1 MRAVRAIVLIG
12 ALVAATA
19 PAARAAPAV
28 TTGDDSG
35 TGSLR
40 AAIAGASPGD
50 TIPVPALT
58 VTLSSGELPIDKN
71 LTITGAGARL
81 TTIDAN
87 LTSRIFHLTA
97 TSTLNL
103 SDLTLT
109 EGKAVGGAGI
119 QANLAAPTAVN
130 ATRVAFLAND
140 ATTTTGGG
148 LQGNNQSAITLTDSL
163 LGGNTAT
170 NGGGISSSGVLALTN
185 TTVTGNHSTASG
197 NASGVAAFSAQLSL
211 VNSTVVANT
220 TTTPTGE
227 GIGLVAGATGT
238 AHNSLVAANRT
249 SGGTLV
255 NCEGMFTSQGHNL
268 EDASQCGFTGPGDQR
283 DTDPQLAALANNG
296 GPTDTMAFGTASPA
310 FDHGEN
316 ANCPA
321 GDQRGQI
328 RPLGAACDIGAF
340 ELVPPPVA
348 VTGAASAIS
357 TTAATLGGTVNPWN
371 VPATAAFDVGP
382 TTAYGT
388 RVATPGLAAGVGAFD
403 QSARV
408 TGLQPLTLYHYRL
421 EANTSAGTSTGADA
435 SFTTA
440 PLPDP
445 RVTAFRFSP
454 ARFRATRVARGAA
467 VRRRRP
473 PPRGTTISYL
483 LSEAARVRIS
493 LARKLP
499 GRRVGRRCVR
509 PTRANRARR
518 RCTRLRVVGVLA
530 ITSGQ
535 GRTRRRFS
543 GRVRGRKLAPGPYRA
558 ALTART
564 TGALHPSRLRTFSFS
579 VATG

>member
-1 MRAVRAIVLIG
+1 MRRLARHLSFANVIALLMLGV
-12 ALVAATA
+12 LVAATA
-19 PAARAAPAV
+19 PAAGAAPAV
-28 TTGDDSG
+28 TTGADSG

-50 TIPVPALT
+50 TISVPALT
-58 VTLSSGELPIDKN
+58 VTLSSGELAINKN
-71 LTITGAGARL
+71 LTITGAGARA

-87 LTSRIFHLTA
+87 LASRIFHLTA

-103 SDLTLT
+103 TDLTLT
-109 EGKAVGGAGI
+109 KGRAVGGAAV
-119 QANLAAPTAVN
+119 QANLGAPTAVN
-130 ATRVAFLAND
+130 ATRVAILAND
-140 ATTTTGGG
+140 ATGSTGGG

-163 LGGNTAT
+163 LAGNTAT
-170 NGGGISSSGVLALTN
+170 NGGAISTSGPLALTN

-197 NASGVAAFSAQLSL
+197 NASGIAAFGSASKLSL
-211 VNSTVVANT
+211 VNSTIVANT
-220 TTTPTGE
+220 TTTPTGA
-227 GIGLVAGATGT
+227 GIGIIAGATGT

-249 SGGTLV
+249 SDGTLV
-255 NCEGMFTSQGHNL
+255 NCEGTFTSQGHNL

-310 FDHGEN
+310 FDRGEN

-328 RPLGAACDIGAF
+328 RPLGAACDVGAF
-340 ELVPPPVA
+340 ELVPPP
-348 VTGAASAIS
+348 
-357 TTAATLGGTVNPWN
+357 
-371 VPATAAFDVGP
+371 
-382 TTAYGT
+382 
-388 RVATPGLAAGVGAFD
+388 
-403 QSARV
+403 
-408 TGLQPLTLYHYRL
+408 
-421 EANTSAGTSTGADA
+421 ANTGAGTSTGADA
-435 SFTTA
+435 SFTSA

-445 RVTAFRFSP
+445 QVTAFRFLP
-454 ARFRATRVARGAA
+454 ARFRATGVARSAA
-467 VRRRRP
+467 VRRRP

-483 LSEAARVRIS
+483 LSEAALVRIS

-543 GRVRGRKLAPGPYRA
+543 GRVRGRKLAPGSYRA
-558 ALTART
+558 ALTATT

-579 VATG
+579 VAPG

>member
-1 MRAVRAIVLIG
+1 MIG
-12 ALVAATA
+12 AFVAATA
-19 PAARAAPAV
+19 PAAQAAPAV
-28 TTGDDSG
+28 TNGADSG
-35 TGSLR
+35 MGSLR

-50 TIPVPALT
+50 TISVPALP
-58 VTLSSGELPIDKN
+58 VTLSSGELVINKN
-71 LTITGAGARL
+71 LTITGAGARA

-103 SDLTLT
+103 TDLTLT
-109 EGKAVGGAGI
+109 KGKAVGGAAV
-119 QANLAAPTAVN
+119 QANLGAPTAVN
-130 ATRVAFLAND
+130 ATRVAILAND
-140 ATTTTGGG
+140 ATGSSGGG

-163 LGGNTAT
+163 LAGNTAT
-170 NGGGISSSGVLALTN
+170 NGGAISTSGVLALTN

-197 NASGVAAFSAQLSL
+197 NASGIAAFGSGSQFSL
-211 VNSTVVANT
+211 LNSTVVANT
-220 TTTPTGE
+220 TTTLTGA
-227 GIGLVAGATGT
+227 GIGLVAGAVGT

-249 SGGTLV
+249 SDGTLV
-255 NCEGMFTSQGHNL
+255 NCEGTFTSQGHNL
-268 EDASQCGFTGPGDQR
+268 EDASLCGFTGAGDQR

-310 FDHGEN
+310 FDRGEN

-328 RPLGAACDIGAF
+328 RPQGAACDVGAF
-340 ELVPPPVA
+340 ELVPP
-348 VTGAASAIS
+348 
-357 TTAATLGGTVNPWN
+357 
-371 VPATAAFDVGP
+371 
-382 TTAYGT
+382 
-388 RVATPGLAAGVGAFD
+388 
-403 QSARV
+403 
-408 TGLQPLTLYHYRL
+408 

-445 RVTAFRFSP
+445 QVAAFRFSP
-454 ARFRATRVARGAA
+454 ARFRATPVARDAT
-467 VRRRRP
+467 VRRRRL
-473 PPRGTTISYL
+473 PPRGTTISYV

-509 PTRANRARR
+509 PTSANRARH
-518 RCTRLRVVGVLA
+518 RCTRLRIVGVLA
-530 ITSGQ
+530 ITSAQ

-558 ALTART
+558 ALTAT
-564 TGALHPSRLRTFSFS
+564 TAGALHPSRLRTFSFS
-579 VATG
+579 VAPG